1 MSCSG
6 QLDGF
11 IAADSGKVLHEL
23 HGKSAQTQLGAKIC
37 EKKKEKKQKTT
48 DGVVH
53 VETLGS
59 GQFSSI

>member
-37 EKKKEKKQKTT
+37 KKKKKKKTT

-53 VETLGS
+53 VETLES
-59 GQFSSI
+59 GQFSST